1 MDGAILDQLDGKHY
15 DLPVF
20 ENDLVRVESAGR
32 VIRVGIKDHGT
43 AFSWWE
49 PTHPF
54 SGSRSLPQQRGW
66 DFQVETPNE
75 NETRAIFS
83 KRGVSHVLTL
93 TCTNPNV
100 KPKPI
105 EVKWE

>member
-1 MDGAILDQLDGKHY
+1 VDGAILDQLTGKQY

-32 VIRVGIKDHGT
+32 VIRVGIKDRGM

-54 SGSRSLPQQRGW
+54 SGNRSLPQQRGW

-83 KRGVSHVLTL
+83 KGSVRHVLTL

-100 KPKPI
+100 KPKTI
-105 EVKWE
+105 EVKWD

>member
-1 MDGAILDQLDGKHY
+1 VDGAILDQLTGKQY

-32 VIRVGIKDHGT
+32 VIRVGIKDRGM

-54 SGSRSLPQQRGW
+54 SGNRSLP
-66 DFQVETPNE
+66 
-75 NETRAIFS
+75 
-83 KRGVSHVLTL
+83 
-93 TCTNPNV
+93 
-100 KPKPI
+100 
-105 EVKWE
+105 

>member
-1 MDGAILDQLDGKHY
+1 VDGALLDQLTGKQY
-15 DLPVF
+15 DLSVF

-32 VIRVGIKDHGT
+32 VIRVGIKDQGIT
-43 AFSWWE
+43 FSWWE
-49 PTHPF
+49 LTHPF
-54 SGSRSLPQQRGW
+54 SGNRSLPQQRGW
-66 DFQVETPNE
+66 DFQVKTLNE
-75 NETRAIFS
+75 NEIMAIFS
-83 KRGVSHVLTL
+83 KGGVKHFLTL